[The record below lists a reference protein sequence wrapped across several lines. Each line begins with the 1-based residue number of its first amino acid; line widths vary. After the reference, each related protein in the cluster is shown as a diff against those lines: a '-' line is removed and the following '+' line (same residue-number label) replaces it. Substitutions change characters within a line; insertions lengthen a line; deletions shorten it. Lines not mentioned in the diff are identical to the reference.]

1 MGDLAPPTAAAS
13 KFIQN
18 FDNASA
24 PRDSIPKG
32 NVPPLGKPKTNHID
46 KKDGQQYINVRVQN
60 R

>member
-46 KKDGQQYINVRVQN
+46 KKDG
-60 R
+60 